1 MSGRLVA
8 GRRQKE
14 QRVSTEPRDA
24 LACAAEAVGR
34 KRVRCLGASSALS
47 ASEVIASNAD
57 VVPLLHQPGL
67 RRYARHEPIDRAR
80 LRISTRVSAIVGL
93 VSV

>member
-1 MSGRLVA
+1 MVA

-34 KRVRCLGASSALS
+34 KWVDVSVHPRLFLPPRYQRQASVSAAAAAAAYLVS
-47 ASEVIASNAD
+47 VFMIASNA
-57 VVPLLHQPGL
+57 
-67 RRYARHEPIDRAR
+67 
-80 LRISTRVSAIVGL
+80 
-93 VSV
+93 